1 MIIPKHKPEIGPP
14 NLEQNF
20 AMSIEFSEPRAD
32 FVVICPF
39 TETEFHF
46 QIHDVDIIFQHHK
59 IYLLQQN
66 Q

>member
-39 TETEFHF
+39 TETG
-46 QIHDVDIIFQHHK
+46 IP
-59 IYLLQQN
+59 LPN
-66 Q
+66 S